1 MKNKLFFSS
10 LIITSMVFSLVN
22 VSLADGNDPLSSD
35 DITMTLPEYISVT
48 TTNSSVLSGTAT
60 ITNGN
65 LTLSTPITSIFNV
78 STTDPDGIKVR
89 IGASAPVAGNS
100 SVTSDITNGKIIF
113 TKADGTTTSNAATNI
128 KGSPTAANNPD
139 AIAFPIS
146 CTSGDDSY
154 NNGIVYNVTG
164 SKEITCS
171 VSGDAISNTFASND
185 TKGSYSANLHFTQL
199 TEVAHQCPEGQYW
212 DECGTGCEFNEHL
225 PSPCANPSPAP
236 GTVD

>member
-10 LIITSMVFSLVN
+10 LIITSMVFSLLN

-65 LTLSTPITSIFNV
+65 LTLSAPITSIFNV

-89 IGASAPVAGNS
+89 IGASAAVAGNS
-100 SVTSDITNGKIIF
+100 NVTSDITSGKIIF

-128 KGSPTAANNPD
+128 TGNSPSAANNPD

-185 TKGSYSANLHFTQL
+185 TQGNYSANLTFTQVMRTL
-199 TEVAHQCPEGQYW
+199 TPEEEHGCASGQYW
-212 DECGTGCEFNEHL
+212 TGYSCCN
-225 PSPCANPSPAP
+225 ANNHD
-236 GTVD
+236 VCK